1 MVRLVVVVR
10 LVLVVRLV
18 VVVRRV
24 VRRVVGG
31 GVDFRIVIGAACGS
45 GSLRR
50 IGKSSFVVP

>member
-10 LVLVVRLV
+10 FVVVVRL